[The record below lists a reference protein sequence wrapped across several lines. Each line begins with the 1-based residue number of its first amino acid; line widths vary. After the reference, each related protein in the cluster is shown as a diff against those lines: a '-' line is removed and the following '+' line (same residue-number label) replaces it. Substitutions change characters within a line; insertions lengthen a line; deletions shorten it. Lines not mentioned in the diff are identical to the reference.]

1 MGCLHRNDFY
11 RTALLT
17 GLSEQNE
24 TGLNPVK
31 LGGIASTDTHMS
43 TAGGVDERN
52 WCGHIYTEWNRDGRL
67 LEPSLIPSG
76 KDGNPGGLTG
86 VYAVENSRDGIF
98 EALKRREVFGTSG
111 PRISPRFFAGWNYD
125 ADLCEAPDWLEIA
138 YAAGVPMGADMSP
151 APSGD
156 ATPKFLVSA
165 TKDPAAAATP
175 LQKLQI
181 VKGWIDADGAPNYK
195 VFDVAGEAE
204 TGAGVDMN
212 TGERYGEGHSSLCTV
227 FEDPEFDPSLNTYYY
242 MKAVENPSPR
252 WSLLDCVS
260 YSDDERP
267 DVCDNPRIA
276 TAINEQAW
284 TSPIWF
290 TPQ

>member
-1 MGCLHRNDFY
+1 
-11 RTALLT
+11 
-17 GLSEQNE
+17 
-24 TGLNPVK
+24 
-31 LGGIASTDTHMS
+31 MS

-52 WCGHIYTEWNRDGRL
+52 WRGHIYTEWNRDGRL

-86 VYAVENSRDGIF
+86 VYAVENSRDAIF
-98 EALKRREVFGTSG
+98 EALQRREVFGTSG
-111 PRISPRFFAGWNYD
+111 PRMRPRFFASWDYEAG
-125 ADLCEAPDWLEIA
+125 LCEAPDMLEKA
-138 YAAGVPMGADMSP
+138 YAAGVPMGADMPP
-151 APSGD
+151 APSAD
-156 ATPKFLVSA
+156 ATPVFLVSA
-165 TKDPAAAATP
+165 VKDSGPEATL

-195 VFDVAGEAE
+195 VYDVAGDSE
-204 TGAGVDMN
+204 TDAGVNMQ
-212 TGERYGEGHSSLCTV
+212 TGERFGEGHSSLCAV
-227 FEDPEFDPSLNTYYY
+227 FKDPDFDPSLNTYYY

-260 YSDDERP
+260 YAENERP
-267 DVCDNPRIA
+267 DVCDNSRIA